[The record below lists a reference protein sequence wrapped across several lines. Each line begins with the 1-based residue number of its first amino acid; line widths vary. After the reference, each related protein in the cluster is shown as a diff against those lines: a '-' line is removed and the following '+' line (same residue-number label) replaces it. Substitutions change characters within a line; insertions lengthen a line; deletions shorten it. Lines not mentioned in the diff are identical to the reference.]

1 MLTVPKLHWP
11 ITGQETWRVTKY
23 LSGLVNTISILPT
36 KFEVNAMSDLA
47 GNATKHPN
55 SDGWV
60 EEESFLCIL
69 ARDIDQLKSGTGEQ
83 IRFREI
89 LHKGVPWSAK
99 CLTSWSQRVWQT
111 SSVLVQK
118 QCYFMNKRCPTGKPQ
133 VLAWGPRSF
142 HTKTGLILW
151 FAPSQWETA
160 LRLSLAGHKPRISQT
175 ATQPCTNLVVIRL
188 SVVCETWP
196 PIGWHHTFVIG
207 WYKYRLGFSLW
218 WNSHRPDHD
227 KSQLFYV
234 HTAWFVSVRAC

>member
-1 MLTVPKLHWP
+1 MILACTGDELSRGQASDYRTHGRTDTQTDAGNDNTRRPKLASGKNALIKMLTVPKLHWP
-11 ITGQETWRVTKY
+11 ITGQETWTVTKY

-118 QCYFMNKRCPTGKPQ
+118 QCYFRNKRCPTGKPQ

-175 ATQPCTNLVVIRL
+175 ATQPCTI
-188 SVVCETWP
+188 TW
-196 PIGWHHTFVIG
+196 W
-207 WYKYRLGFSLW
+207 
-218 WNSHRPDHD
+218 
-227 KSQLFYV
+227 
-234 HTAWFVSVRAC
+234 